1 MAEEAGIGDRAKL
14 SGSGVKLASV
24 VLCVRTNRLLSFEA
38 VSFSA
43 FLVLSWPV
51 FEVSRG
57 REVLGAFW
65 PEAERLGV
73 YGL

>member
-1 MAEEAGIGDRAKL
+1 MDFF
-14 SGSGVKLASV
+14 
-24 VLCVRTNRLLSFEA
+24 SFEA

-65 PEAERLGV
+65 PEAERLNV
-73 YGL
+73 YGSDTLAESLL